1 MPEQSPN
8 NFSTITPDNNSDN
21 SSNPATP
28 GVAAGSQLGSQP
40 DNSSNS
46 QESANQPNS
55 SQPSEDQ
62 PSNQESQPS
71 IPESTPDNSQPL
83 VSQPD
88 SQSSNPNAL
97 ESSKP
102 SSSESANQEFSP
114 EPLKPSP
121 RPKGMTPYEVANL
134 THIPGVSRFK
144 SRKAK
149 EDEVVADDLLNQ
161 QAPEKKP
168 ESLNQPLSTTD
179 LEPTLLQEIITT
191 NQEVFNSLGIKE
203 SPDNTGNLIDLEH
216 ELVQGNIL
224 LPTQEE
230 HETRINAGYTVP
242 IIIPGHITRKSII
255 AIFQDPQTYL
265 NLNKQQ
271 TNTDN
276 PIFIYDQA
284 QKDLPNTS
292 SQINKTRPQQ
302 LYLTYFKP
310 GQEISSAHPAT
321 EAKSAE
327 ECLNILEQE
336 RQSNP
341 ELNLHGLTLEEY
353 LTLQAYIKQT
363 TNQYLDQKT
372 RCWLPE
378 DTVPDP
384 DSQATQPVRCLSS
397 DWDSGNRKLTV
408 NSGSF
413 GPSDP
418 VYGSR
423 FQAMPKYQETS

>member
-8 NFSTITPDNNSDN
+8 NLSSLTPDNSSDG

-28 GVAAGSQLGSQP
+28 GVAAGSQSG
-40 DNSSNS
+40 
-46 QESANQPNS
+46 
-55 SQPSEDQ
+55 
-62 PSNQESQPS
+62 QESQPL
-71 IPESTPDNSQPL
+71 SQD
-83 VSQPD
+83 QP
-88 SQSSNPNAL
+88 S
-97 ESSKP
+97 
-102 SSSESANQEFSP
+102 SP

-121 RPKGMTPYEVANL
+121 RPKGMTPHEVANL

-144 SRKAK
+144 SLQTKK
-149 EDEVVADDLLNQ
+149 DQDTGDDFLNQ
-161 QAPEKKP
+161 PAPEKKP
-168 ESLNQPLSTTD
+168 ESLNQPSATTD

-384 DSQATQPVRCLSS
+384 DSQATQPARCLRS
-397 DWDSGNRKLTV
+397 DWRSGARGLIV
-408 NSGSF
+408 SSRSF
-413 GPSDP
+413 DNSDP
-418 VYGSR
+418 ENGSR
-423 FQAMPKYQETS
+423 FQAMPKYEETS